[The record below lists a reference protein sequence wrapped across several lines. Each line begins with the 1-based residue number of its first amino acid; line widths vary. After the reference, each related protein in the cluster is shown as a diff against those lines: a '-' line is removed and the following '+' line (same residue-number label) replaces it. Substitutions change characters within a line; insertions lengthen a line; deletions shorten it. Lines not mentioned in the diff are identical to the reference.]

1 MTTLLSRPPRAAGA
15 TTPGLAAR
23 LAALD
28 NRYKA
33 LIFTG
38 EVLVFLVLW
47 ELAVGY
53 RGLVNPVFFPPPS
66 AIAFGFGELV
76 ETAGLPTH
84 LLTSLTSW
92 VTGFAIAIAIA
103 VPVGLLMGSSLPVD
117 RVVGPLAWSIYA
129 TPMVAYQPLALA
141 WFGFG
146 TGPVVFLVVMGAVF
160 PILLNV
166 AAGIRTTNPSLLRA
180 GRVYGGTRLDLY
192 RKVYLPSTV
201 VFLLAGLR
209 QGAVMATIAL
219 IVAELAGT
227 STGIGALIVRTANT
241 YNTDQS
247 FAAIAIVILWSVTVT
262 QLIGVLGRRIA
273 PWTRTRELA

>member
-1 MTTLLSRPPRAAGA
+1 MTTLLTRPPRADA
-15 TTPGLAAR
+15 TPGLAAR

-33 LIFTG
+33 LIFGG
-38 EVLVFLVLW
+38 EVLVFLTVW
-47 ELAVGY
+47 ELVVGY
-53 RGLVNPVFFPPPS
+53 WGLINPVFFPPPS
-66 AIAFGFGELV
+66 AVLQGFGELV
-76 ETAGLPTH
+76 EFADLPTH
-84 LLTSLTSW
+84 LTTSLTSW
-92 VTGFAIAIAIA
+92 LTGFAIAIAVG
-103 VPVGLLMGSSLPVD
+103 VPLGLLMGSSLGVD

-146 TGPVVFLVVMGAVF
+146 TGPVVFLVVIGAIF

-180 GRVYGGTRLDLY
+180 ARVYGGRRMDLY
-192 RKVYLPSTV
+192 RKVYLPSTL

-209 QGAVMATIAL
+209 QGAVMATIAM

-227 STGIGALIVRTANT
+227 ATGMGALIVRTANM

-247 FAAIAIVILWSVTVT
+247 FAAIGIVILWSVAVT
-262 QLIGVLGRRIA
+262 QLIGVLGRRLA
-273 PWTRTRELA
+273 PWTRMGGLS